1 MLDQKVEPETLLPGF
16 SKLHG
21 FPQQATDPPAYNFLY
36 FLFLSFTTYWVLF

>member
-21 FPQQATDPPAYNFLY
+21 VPQQATDPPAYNFL
-36 FLFLSFTTYWVLF
+36 FLSFTTYWVLF